1 MSSSKGSSAFAIA
14 IIAGVVL
21 WFAGA
26 EMSDRRE
33 AWDSGLY
40 WSLFYPLAIG
50 ACALL
55 GYLYPERPWRWAVA
69 LFAAQFVAMVL
80 RSGEIGNLAP
90 LGLVM
95 FGVLS
100 LPGVFAALVAAR
112 LKRNPSN

>member
-1 MSSSKGSSAFAIA
+1 MNKPGSYVPFAIA
-14 IIAGVVL
+14 VAVGMVL

-26 EMSDRRE
+26 EMTDRRE

-50 ACALL
+50 SCALL
-55 GYLYPERPWRWAVA
+55 GYLFPDRPARWAVA
-69 LFAAQFVAMVL
+69 LFIAQFVAMVL

-95 FGVLS
+95 FGILS
-100 LPGVFAALVAAR
+100 LPGVFAALMAAR
-112 LKRNPSN
+112 LKRNPAN